1 MNKLKTI
8 LKNIKQVF
16 FPSTCLYCQ
25 KIISY
30 DGLYCLNC
38 FLKLKFISP
47 IKCKICSLPFA
58 KQEKF
63 DTDTICI
70 NCLNKK
76 PFYDETHVIYI
87 YNYIIGQAI
96 LDLKFNDKTYIAY
109 KIANFIKINFKNVVE
124 ECDFIVSVP
133 MHHKKL
139 QLRKF
144 NHANLIARN
153 INKKKYFVNLL
164 IRQKNNP
171 TQLGLKKNKRKA
183 NLRKTFRVNHKYF
196 DKIKNKKILLI
207 DDVMTTGTT
216 LNYCSKALKKAG
228 VKKISVIVFAK
239 TLEKS
244 YRYIKGY
251 NQE

>member
-16 FPSTCLYCQ
+16 FPATCLYCQ

-30 DGLYCLNC
+30 EGLFCSSC
-38 FLKLKFISP
+38 FLKLKLISP

-63 DTDTICI
+63 DTEAICI

-76 PFYDETHVIYI
+76 PFFDETHTIYI

-96 LDLKFNDKTYIAY
+96 LDLKFKDKTYIAY
-109 KIANFIKINFKNVVE
+109 KIANFIKINFNNVIAE
-124 ECDFIVSVP
+124 SDFIVSVP
-133 MHHKKL
+133 MHYKKL
-139 QLRKF
+139 QLRGF

-153 INKKKYFVNLL
+153 IDKKKYFINLL
-164 IRQKNNP
+164 IRKKNNP
-171 TQLGLKKNKRKA
+171 PQLGLRRNKRKA
-183 NLRKTFRVNHKYF
+183 NLRKTFMVNPKYI

-207 DDVMTTGTT
+207 DDVMTTGST
-216 LNYCSKALKKAG
+216 LNYCSKVLKKAG

-251 NQE
+251 NLE